1 MTALPTAA
9 AMPTPANRPE
19 AAGSSAMPVMA
30 VKGRSAEDV
39 RAVLV
44 ATAKRLGARG
54 VRVAGVIEVPAN
66 VNGGP
71 CGHLALRDIASGAEF
86 SLSQALGSGSTS
98 CNLDSGGLAGACAAV
113 ERAIREGADLV
124 ILSKF
129 GKQEAERGGLSD
141 AFRAAIL
148 AGLPVL
154 TSVSP
159 AVTAAWLAFVGD
171 DAGEIAADNDAI
183 DAWWTTQ
190 AAPSDNAG
198 R

>member
-1 MTALPTAA
+1 MTIISHANDSTPTVLAL
-9 AMPTPANRPE
+9 
-19 AAGSSAMPVMA
+19 
-30 VKGRSAEDV
+30 KGATGEDV

-44 ATAKRLGARG
+44 EAARRFSARG
-54 VRVAGVIEVPAN
+54 VRVAGVIEVPAS

-71 CGHLALRDIASGAEF
+71 CGHLALRDITSGTDF

-113 ERAIREGADLV
+113 ERAIRDGADLV

-141 AFRAAIL
+141 AFRAALL
-148 AGLPVL
+148 ADLPII

-159 AVTAAWLAFVGD
+159 AVTDAWRAFAGPYAAEMPAD
-171 DAGEIAADNDAI
+171 IAALE
-183 DAWWTTQ
+183 AWWHTHTLSATHDSADSGA
-190 AAPSDNAG
+190 AAPTPV
-198 R
+198 

>member
-1 MTALPTAA
+1 MTLAFPANDS
-9 AMPTPANRPE
+9 TPAVL
-19 AAGSSAMPVMA
+19 AL
-30 VKGRSAEDV
+30 KGTTGEEV

-44 ATAKRLGARG
+44 EAARRLTARG

-98 CNLDSGGLAGACAAV
+98 CNLDTGGLAGACAAV
-113 ERAIREGADLV
+113 ERAIRDGAEIV

-141 AFRAAIL
+141 AFRAALL
-148 AGLPVL
+148 ADLPIV

-159 AVTAAWLAFVGD
+159 AVTEAWRAFAGPYAAEMPAD
-171 DAGEIAADNDAI
+171 IAALE
-183 DAWWTTQ
+183 AWWCAHTQ
-190 AAPSDNAG
+190 PAPHDGPDHGTAASAPT
-198 R
+198 